1 MTRTCL
7 ILLTGAAVA
16 TLGACGRDWT
26 SNGEPMHPMRAVSQL
41 QCPDHEGSLTR
52 VRVAPDGLS
61 CDYAGPR
68 GTEVVLKLIKPA
80 NGDSTAVLDDLDS
93 QMKALM
99 PEVQGKVDQGEAELR
114 AEDSAPSGS
123 SAGSR
128 DRVDINLPGF
138 HIHTHGDHAVVRLP
152 GVNIDADDD
161 KHGDGDGG
169 SSHAGNAHVTVGG
182 GLVDVRAHNY
192 AAIIHVRSPGP
203 GVRAGY
209 RLVDKTPSP
218 QGWRMAGYDAH
229 GPAGGPLVVAVV
241 KSKDSEEDP
250 LFHDAQRLVRT
261 NVGG

>member
-1 MTRTCL
+1 MTRTTL
-7 ILLTGAAVA
+7 ILLAGVGAAA
-16 TLGACGRDWT
+16 LTACGRDWT
-26 SNGEPMHPMRAVSQL
+26 RDDGEPMRPMRAVSQL

-52 VRVAPDGLS
+52 VQVAPDGLS

-68 GTEVVLKLIKPA
+68 GAEVVLKLVKPA
-80 NGDSTAVLDDLDS
+80 NGDTTAVLDDLDT
-93 QMKALM
+93 QMNALM

-123 SAGSR
+123 SAEAR

-138 HIHTHGDHAVVRLP
+138 HIHTRGNHAEVRLP

-161 KHGDGDGG
+161 KHADGG
-169 SSHAGNAHVTVGG
+169 SSHGNAHVAIGG
-182 GLVDVRAHNY
+182 DLVDVRAHND
-192 AAIIHVRSPGP
+192 AAIIHVRSRGR

-218 QGWRMAGYDAH
+218 QGWRLAGYDAH

-250 LFHDAQRLVRT
+250 LFHDAQHLVRA

>member
-1 MTRTCL
+1 MTRATL
-7 ILLTGAAVA
+7 ILLSAAA
-16 TLGACGRDWT
+16 AASLSACGRDWT
-26 SNGEPMHPMRAVSQL
+26 SDGEPMRPMRAVSQL

-68 GTEVVLKLIKPA
+68 GAEVVLKLVKPA
-80 NGDSTAVLDDLDS
+80 NGDSNAVLDDLDS
-93 QMKALM
+93 QMNALM
-99 PEVQGKVDQGEAELR
+99 PEVRGKVEQGEAQLH
-114 AEDSAPSGS
+114 AEDATPSS

-128 DRVDINLPGF
+128 DRADIDLPGF
-138 HIHTHGDHAVVRLP
+138 HIHARGNHAEVRLP
-152 GVNIDADDD
+152 GVSVDADDD
-161 KHGDGDGG
+161 KHGEGG
-169 SSHAGNAHVTVGG
+169 SSHQGAAHVSVAG
-182 GLVDVRAHNY
+182 GLVDVRAHND
-192 AAIIHVRSPGP
+192 AAIIHVRSRGR

-209 RLVDKTPSP
+209 RLSDKTPSP
-218 QGWRMAGYDAH
+218 EGWRLVGYDAH